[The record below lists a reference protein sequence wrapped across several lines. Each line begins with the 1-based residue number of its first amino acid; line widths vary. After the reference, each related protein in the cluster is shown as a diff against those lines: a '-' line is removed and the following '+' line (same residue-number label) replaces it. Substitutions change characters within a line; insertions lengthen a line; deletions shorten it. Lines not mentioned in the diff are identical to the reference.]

1 MADGPEDRTAQPE
14 RQAIPVHAPDL
25 QRRRGSRAVFPGRA
39 GVLAPPRDRDEDRE
53 ARLAGALGSPQE
65 GGLRGGPV
73 GDRSGRRSGR
83 RGLRDAALI
92 ADRGRAQLRR
102 VPRSGDRRLARGG
115 TACHRPA
122 GALRLL
128 PPHREAGRGAAA
140 LHLPLLPQGP
150 GRPVPQGDG
159 RRTLAAGPHRA
170 VSRRDPPQDP
180 PAAGR
185 MIPFLVRR
193 ALSSVPTLLGI
204 SVLTFA
210 ILNLLP
216 NDPIQV
222 WSGGGYYSAEAVE
235 HLRSELRL
243 QQDPAAR
250 YASWGL
256 ALLRGDLGRSMRDGR
271 PVTGIIA
278 SSPGSIA
285 DRLGRALL
293 ILLYAVPSFAAAL
306 LLQQWFAVRL
316 GWLPLQGV
324 PDLAAT
330 VAGTAAALAR
340 HLILPTICLALSGW

>member
-73 GDRSGRRSGR
+73 GDRSGR
-83 RGLRDAALI
+83 
-92 ADRGRAQLRR
+92 
-102 VPRSGDRRLARGG
+102 
-115 TACHRPA
+115 RPA

-243 QQDPAAR
+243 QQNPAAR

-271 PVTGIIA
+271 PVAAVIV
-278 SSPGSIA
+278 S
-285 DRLGRALL
+285 AL
-293 ILLYAVPSFAAAL
+293 PWTL
-306 LLQQWFAVRL
+306 LLNFCSV
-316 GWLPLQGV
+316 
-324 PDLAAT
+324 
-330 VAGTAAALAR
+330 
-340 HLILPTICLALSGW
+340 I

>member
-1 MADGPEDRTAQPE
+1 
-14 RQAIPVHAPDL
+14 
-25 QRRRGSRAVFPGRA
+25 
-39 GVLAPPRDRDEDRE
+39 
-53 ARLAGALGSPQE
+53 
-65 GGLRGGPV
+65 
-73 GDRSGRRSGR
+73 
-83 RGLRDAALI
+83 
-92 ADRGRAQLRR
+92 
-102 VPRSGDRRLARGG
+102 
-115 TACHRPA
+115 
-122 GALRLL
+122 
-128 PPHREAGRGAAA
+128 
-140 LHLPLLPQGP
+140 
-150 GRPVPQGDG
+150 
-159 RRTLAAGPHRA
+159 
-170 VSRRDPPQDP
+170 
-180 PAAGR
+180 

-243 QQDPAAR
+243 QQSPAAR

-271 PVTGIIA
+271 PVAAVIVSALPWTLLLNFCSVILIYGVAVPFGLFGA

-285 DRLGRALL
+285 DRLGRVLL
-293 ILLYAVPSFAAAL
+293 ILLYAVPSFTAAL

-324 PDLAAT
+324 PDRGAT
-330 VAGTAAALAR
+330 ALGTTASLAR
-340 HLILPTICLALSGW
+340 HLLLPTICLALSGWALVARYARAAFRSALGREFLAVARAKGLSRLRASGHVVANTAVPFITLLATIVPGLAGGSVIVEQIFSLPGVGRLYLTSIEARDYPVVVGLTLLSAVLVLAGHLLVDVLYLVVDPRIRSGLLDERSDAA

>member
-1 MADGPEDRTAQPE
+1 M
-14 RQAIPVHAPDL
+14 
-25 QRRRGSRAVFPGRA
+25 
-39 GVLAPPRDRDEDRE
+39 
-53 ARLAGALGSPQE
+53 
-65 GGLRGGPV
+65 
-73 GDRSGRRSGR
+73 
-83 RGLRDAALI
+83 I
-92 ADRGRAQLRR
+92 A
-102 VPRSGDRRLARGG
+102 
-115 TACHRPA
+115 
-122 GALRLL
+122 
-128 PPHREAGRGAAA
+128 
-140 LHLPLLPQGP
+140 
-150 GRPVPQGDG
+150 
-159 RRTLAAGPHRA
+159 
-170 VSRRDPPQDP
+170 
-180 PAAGR
+180 
-185 MIPFLVRR
+185 FLVRR
-193 ALSSVPTLLGI
+193 ALSSVPTLVGI
-204 SVLTFA
+204 SLLTFA
-210 ILNLLP
+210 VLNLLP

-271 PVTGIIA
+271 PVTGIIASALPWTLLLNLCSVILIYGVAVPFGLFGA

-340 HLILPTICLALSGW
+340 HLILPTICLALSGWRAKGLSRLRASGHLVANTAVPFVTLLATIVPGLAGGSVIVEQIFSLPGVGRLYLTSIEARDYPVVIGLTMLSAVLVLAGHFLVDVLYLMVDPRIRSGLLDERADAA

>member
-1 MADGPEDRTAQPE
+1 
-14 RQAIPVHAPDL
+14 
-25 QRRRGSRAVFPGRA
+25 
-39 GVLAPPRDRDEDRE
+39 
-53 ARLAGALGSPQE
+53 
-65 GGLRGGPV
+65 
-73 GDRSGRRSGR
+73 
-83 RGLRDAALI
+83 
-92 ADRGRAQLRR
+92 
-102 VPRSGDRRLARGG
+102 
-115 TACHRPA
+115 
-122 GALRLL
+122 
-128 PPHREAGRGAAA
+128 
-140 LHLPLLPQGP
+140 
-150 GRPVPQGDG
+150 
-159 RRTLAAGPHRA
+159 
-170 VSRRDPPQDP
+170 
-180 PAAGR
+180 

-243 QQDPAAR
+243 QQTPAAR

-271 PVTGIIA
+271 PVAAVIASALPWTLLLNLCSVILIYGVAVPFGLFGA
-278 SSPGSIA
+278 SSPGSMA

-293 ILLYAVPSFAAAL
+293 ILQYAVPSFAAAL

-324 PDLAAT
+324 PDRAAT
-330 VAGTAAALAR
+330 VLGTTAALAR
-340 HLILPTICLALSGW
+340 HLLLPTICLALSGWALVARYARAAFRSALGREFLAVARAKGLSRLRASGHVVANTAVPFITLLATIVPGLAGGSVIVEQIFSLPGVGRLYLTSIEARDYPVVVGLTLLSAVLVLAGHLLVDVLYLVVDPRIRSGLLDERSDAA